1 LTIAHFGDILY
12 LKIARYEHFER
23 KEQKGGPEV
32 SIRIDRVR
40 LITEMAR
47 QEISVS
53 QLAEQA
59 GISMATISGVRSGKT
74 CTERVGDAIAEALGI
89 PIDDL
94 LKER

>member
-1 LTIAHFGDILY
+1 M
-12 LKIARYEHFER
+12 
-23 KEQKGGPEV
+23 
-32 SIRIDRVR
+32 SIRIDRVK

-89 PIDDL
+89 P
-94 LKER
+94 LKELEA